1 MNTANN
7 SQSYIYAL
15 PLEDVREE
23 YVANRK
29 QFLKC
34 GAAIRRA
41 SRLFEEL
48 RSFCLQTQK
57 FSAVSADEL
66 EKISRWC
73 CLLRADLEFFKKDYF
88 RLLRS
93 VRAVRAELANR
104 KKRRSL

>member
-15 PLEDVREE
+15 PVEDVREE

-48 RSFCLQTQK
+48 RSFCLQTPK

-88 RLLRS
+88 RLLRYI
-93 VRAVRAELANR
+93 RAARAELANR
-104 KKRRSL
+104 KNKQNR